1 MVQRFPDEIVVLGIR
16 PDHAEPGYGY
26 IQPGEPL
33 AGKDSIRRVASFY
46 EKPERALAEQLGRA
60 GWLWNSFVMV
70 FRVSCMLE
78 VILEVVP
85 EEFAQMSALPRNP
98 VASARIYATLP
109 QWNFSHRIL
118 PCIAPHLLVK
128 RVDDLHW
135 SDWGTRE
142 LIERTLETLKQPL
155 SRLGAAQSSVDV
167 EPIGAEEKPA
177 WADSAMICLPEADG
191 ELTEVRRA
199 PTQGRSFP

>member
-70 FRVSCMLE
+70 FRLRRMLDL
-78 VILEVVP
+78 IRDVVP
-85 EEFAQMSALPRNP
+85 AHFAAIHPLPIDPAAAALRY
-98 VASARIYATLP
+98 RTLSP
-109 QWNFSHRIL
+109 WNFSTEFLARI
-118 PCIAPHLLVK
+118 PEHLVVL
-128 RVDDLHW
+128 RVDNVQW
-135 SDWGTRE
+135 SDWGTPQA
-142 LIERTLETLKQPL
+142 IERTFRLLKKQPPWRAHKL
-155 SRLGAAQSSVDV
+155 SPAA
-167 EPIGAEEKPA
+167 A
-177 WADSAMICLPEADG
+177 
-191 ELTEVRRA
+191 
-199 PTQGRSFP
+199 